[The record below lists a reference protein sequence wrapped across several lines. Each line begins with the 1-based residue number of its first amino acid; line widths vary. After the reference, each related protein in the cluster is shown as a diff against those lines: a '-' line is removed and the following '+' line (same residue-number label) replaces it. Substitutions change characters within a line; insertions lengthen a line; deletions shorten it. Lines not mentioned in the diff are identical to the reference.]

1 MELLHVTTMR
11 TSDGVALLQAV
22 EAAKLLNASVD
33 ILQNGMES
41 LFVPNLSYA
50 PVHLMGCRNFR
61 YCSIMFY
68 QSHVLGFGAKEKG

>member
-41 LFVPNLSYA
+41 LFA
-50 PVHLMGCRNFR
+50 PR
-61 YCSIMFY
+61 
-68 QSHVLGFGAKEKG
+68 